1 MKIAYALAALW
12 VAALLFPVGASA
24 IWPFTPT
31 PRPVAPVVVVPKVPV
46 CSPNA
51 VLPPA
56 PIPALPAACAPQGAC
71 QAACQA
77 KAFSGRLLR
86 LPGKVVIAAWHLRPG
101 LICRRK

>member
-1 MKIAYALAALW
+1 MLRILAIAIILI
-12 VAALLFPVGASA
+12 VGVFLDCLPAHG
-24 IWPFTPT
+24 WPWS

-56 PIPALPAACAPQGAC
+56 PIPALPAACAAAGPC